1 MQFVS
6 VSCSCAVC
14 TWSRRER
21 ARFFFF
27 SYCYFW
33 ESIFNLDITSPFCEV
48 GSFDF
53 SFARTQNSEVGVVK
67 RTAY

>member
-21 ARFFFF
+21 ASFFFLIVIF
-27 SYCYFW
+27 GG
-33 ESIFNLDITSPFCEV
+33 SIFNWDITSPFCEV

-67 RTAY
+67 RAAY